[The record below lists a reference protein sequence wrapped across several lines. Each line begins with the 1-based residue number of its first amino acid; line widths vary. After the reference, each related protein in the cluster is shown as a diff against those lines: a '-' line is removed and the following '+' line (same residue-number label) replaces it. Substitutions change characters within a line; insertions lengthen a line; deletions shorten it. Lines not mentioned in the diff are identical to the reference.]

1 MLQEVIFKGEVPLNR
16 LELEIID
23 KKSEAFENAL
33 TSLVPIKM
41 LIYPYVKDFR
51 RKLINQKNLLLT
63 TAKKIIQQ
71 PELKEKLVKRTE
83 KKYFLESPFHA
94 LVMLYIPRII
104 IPLHIQKIL
113 KRFERRTRRYF
124 RQRLRDFIAFLKM
137 VQTSDLSPSA
147 HDKDYWRFAFPDDKQ
162 FTGYL
167 RAQYEYDR
175 KILRMLK
182 RGANWRNFYTLDIL
196 NSFSI
201 SFIPLYRLFSRIWKR
216 ISDTMEEY
224 MKNKVLEFY
233 LVDNLSNHVY
243 NILKKKSYR
252 FLIEETFPVDPEE
265 FKKTIHEPWFI
276 MQTNPQKGL
285 KVERIH
291 PTGEGVHPDGE
302 RYTATLMLLFMKMVI
317 TWDVYYRFDGPIEE
331 WWIVNSN
338 YTKSMTGY
346 CIYERTPEGY
356 CHYYSITVK
365 VEPSEK
371 LAALGELI
379 IPALEKMTKENTQI
393 MMQNIK
399 KYYQNR

>member
-1 MLQEVIFKGEVPLNR
+1 
-16 LELEIID
+16 
-23 KKSEAFENAL
+23 
-33 TSLVPIKM
+33 
-41 LIYPYVKDFR
+41 
-51 RKLINQKNLLLT
+51 
-63 TAKKIIQQ
+63 
-71 PELKEKLVKRTE
+71 
-83 KKYFLESPFHA
+83 
-94 LVMLYIPRII
+94 
-104 IPLHIQKIL
+104 
-113 KRFERRTRRYF
+113 
-124 RQRLRDFIAFLKM
+124 
-137 VQTSDLSPSA
+137 
-147 HDKDYWRFAFPDDKQ
+147 
-162 FTGYL
+162 
-167 RAQYEYDR
+167 
-175 KILRMLK
+175 
-182 RGANWRNFYTLDIL
+182 
-196 NSFSI
+196 
-201 SFIPLYRLFSRIWKR
+201 
-216 ISDTMEEY
+216 
-224 MKNKVLEFY
+224 
-233 LVDNLSNHVY
+233 
-243 NILKKKSYR
+243 
-252 FLIEETFPVDPEE
+252 
-265 FKKTIHEPWFI
+265 